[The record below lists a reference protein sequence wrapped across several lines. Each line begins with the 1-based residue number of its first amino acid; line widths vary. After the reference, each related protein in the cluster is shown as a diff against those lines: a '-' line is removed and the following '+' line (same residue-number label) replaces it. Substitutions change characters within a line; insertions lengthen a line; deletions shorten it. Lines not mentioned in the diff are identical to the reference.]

1 MKWLSRWLARNT
13 LSAEVPDNDNQLSD
27 LMARG
32 RRAFYDEQFEQAAA
46 LFEKAWLVAEQSQDS
61 TAQADVKLHQ
71 ADVLIA
77 RQEYAAAR
85 DLLLELETRSRSA
98 RHRAPLA
105 YALVSLGLIA
115 EADGHA
121 DEARQRYEEAIR
133 IAEEANAKGAA
144 GRARAHLGEDYLR
157 RGNAT
162 YAVRLLRAALLELEQ
177 SGDTEL
183 VSHFMCRLAE
193 ALAESGETQPSL
205 ELMRRA
211 LERAEA
217 LRHRTFIRQISTAL
231 AQRLLSAG
239 ELAQARDLFRQ
250 TLTASD
256 TQSPDPHETLSATLG
271 LAQAQA
277 LLGNP
282 EAVSLATESEKL
294 ALALHK
300 PAEAARA
307 CAIQAELQMHSQNHE
322 EALKSW
328 DRALTYAA
336 ELTEP
341 EALVFRLRHA
351 QTLGAMRRIDE
362 AITAIRTIM
371 EQARSS
377 ENPVIEIDAGIH
389 LAQLHEENQDWQAA
403 LNQRLQTVRL
413 CEVHHASEK
422 AALLHCDIAGLRGW
436 MGQSTRS
443 AQDIRQALT
452 LLPQVKEPVQR
463 QRVLLF
469 AGRSLSQQGDQ
480 HSAESFFQEGMA
492 LAEQTKRADLKAFA
506 QAVQGA
512 VFAPT
517 HRAIEGLH
525 LLQDA
530 RRYYTEQGDTLAQAS
545 VAVDLAQGLYTT
557 GQSSQARQHLET
569 ALPVLEANHDTR
581 SVLRARL
588 LLARIM
594 LSSGALDAA
603 EALLRQ
609 VLTSL
614 EGSPFLAP
622 RIHAQLG
629 LIEVTLERG
638 QIERAELEL
647 QNTTGSAERS
657 GNRMLQAQCA
667 VLQSRLASM
676 QGHPDAAAQHWKEA
690 LRLHDMLRLPLPQ
703 ADWLVSPASAN
714 AQDS

>member
-1 MKWLSRWLARNT
+1 MKWLSKWLARNT
-13 LSAEVPDNDNQLSD
+13 LSAEAPSNDNQLSD

-46 LFEKAWLVAEQSQDS
+46 LFEEAWLVAEKSGDN

-77 RQEYAAAR
+77 RKNYAAAR
-85 DLLLELETRSRSA
+85 EMLLELETRSRSA

-105 YALVSLGLIA
+105 YALISLGLIA
-115 EADGHA
+115 DADGHS

-162 YAVRLLRAALLELEQ
+162 YAIRLLRTALLELEQ

-183 VSHFMCRLAE
+183 VSYFMCRLAD
-193 ALAESGETQPSL
+193 ALAESGEPQPSL
-205 ELMRRA
+205 ELMQRA

-217 LRHRTFIRQISTAL
+217 LRHRTFIRQIGSAL
-231 AQRLLSAG
+231 GQRLLGTG
-239 ELAQARDLFRQ
+239 ELVRARDLFRQ
-250 TLTASD
+250 ILTTSD
-256 TQSPDPHETLSATLG
+256 AQSPDPHETLSATLG

-277 LLGNP
+277 LLGDS
-282 EAVSLATESEKL
+282 EAESLAAESEKL

-300 PAEAARA
+300 PDAAARA
-307 CAIQAELQMHSQNHE
+307 CAIQAELQMHVENHE
-322 EALKSW
+322 EALRSW

-336 ELTEP
+336 ELAEP
-341 EALVFRLRHA
+341 EALLFRLRHA
-351 QTLGAMRRIDE
+351 QTLGAMGRINE
-362 AITAIRTIM
+362 AITATRTVL

-377 ENPVIEIDAGIH
+377 ENPTLEIDAGIQ
-389 LAQLHEENQDWQAA
+389 LAQLHERNQDWQAA
-403 LNQRLQTVRL
+403 LNQRLQSVRL

-422 AALLHCDIAGLRGW
+422 AALLHCEIAGLRGW

-463 QRVLLF
+463 QRVLLY
-469 AGRSLSQQGDQ
+469 AGRSLSQQGDH
-480 HSAESFFQEGMA
+480 HSAESFFHEGLA
-492 LAEQTKRADLKAFA
+492 LAEQTKRADLKALA

-517 HRAIEGLH
+517 NRAIEGVH

-530 RRYYTEQGDTLAQAS
+530 RRYYVDHGDTLEQAS
-545 VAVDLAQGLYTT
+545 VAVDLAQGFYTT
-557 GQSSQARQHLET
+557 GQSVQARQHLET
-569 ALPVLEANHDTR
+569 ALPVLEDNHDAR

-588 LLARIM
+588 LLARMM
-594 LSSGALDAA
+594 LSSGAVDDA

-609 VLTSL
+609 VLSSV
-614 EGSPFLAP
+614 EGSPLLAP

-629 LIEVTLERG
+629 LIEVALERG
-638 QIERAELEL
+638 EIERAELEL
-647 QNTTGSAERS
+647 QNTTGSVERS
-657 GNRMLQAQCA
+657 GNRMLQARCA
-667 VLQSRLASM
+667 LLQSRLASM
-676 QGHPDAAAQHWKEA
+676 QGHAAAANQHWKEA
-690 LRLHDMLRLPLPQ
+690 QRLHEMLHLPLPQ
-703 ADWLVSPASAN
+703 ADWLASPASAN